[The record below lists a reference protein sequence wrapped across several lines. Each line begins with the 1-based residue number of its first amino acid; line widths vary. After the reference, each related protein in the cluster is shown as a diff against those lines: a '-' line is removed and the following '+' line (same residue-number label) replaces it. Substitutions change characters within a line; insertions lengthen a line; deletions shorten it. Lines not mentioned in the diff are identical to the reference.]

1 MQADKK
7 LNGTGERSA
16 VKKYGRGRTRTYAV
30 GALVLLAAATGCGG
44 DTGSAAA
51 ALGGS
56 QGAAKPSTGGAVQTP
71 AAASPPAASSPAAPL
86 AAGDAAAWAKW
97 GLKPLPTAPAA
108 PADKPV
114 KLQRTGPVP
123 VFSEVR
129 TNDKVVFITID
140 DGAEKDPKFVEM
152 LTDLKVPVSMFLT
165 RDIVKD
171 DYGYFKPLQ
180 ALGNHIHNH
189 TVDHAQMSK
198 VAPEKQKSEICDAQS
213 ALTQQY
219 GTAPLLFR
227 PPYGDG
233 ANTPALNTSVQ
244 QCGPRAIV
252 LWRESMQIHDMQYQ
266 AADKKLK
273 PGDIVLAHFRGPK
286 DLKGESMTQMFG
298 EMLARIQEQGF
309 AVARLED
316 YIQPPAP

>member
-1 MQADKK
+1 MNRQV
-7 LNGTGERSA
+7 RS
-16 VKKYGRGRTRTYAV
+16 RRTAYAA
-30 GALVLLAAATGCGG
+30 GALALLAAATGCASGG
-44 DTGSAAA
+44 GSAAA
-51 ALGGS
+51 SAALVPASGS
-56 QGAAKPSTGGAVQTP
+56 PASGSPATAAPSPPVSAAPSPTASPTGGGP
-71 AAASPPAASSPAAPL
+71 

-97 GLKPLPTAPAA
+97 HLTPLPPAPPA

-114 KLQRTGPVP
+114 KLARTGPVP
-123 VFSEVR
+123 VFSEVK
-129 TNDKVVFITID
+129 TSDKVVFVTID

-171 DYGYFKPLQ
+171 DYGYFKRLQ
-180 ALGNHIHNH
+180 ALGNHVHNH
-189 TVDHAQMSK
+189 TVDHAQLSK
-198 VAPEKQKSEICDAQS
+198 VPPEKQKSEICDAQA

-219 GTAPLLFR
+219 GTPPLLFR

-244 QCGPRAIV
+244 QCGPRAVV

-266 AADKKLK
+266 AADKKLR

-286 DLKGESMTQMFG
+286 DLKGETMTQMFG
-298 EMLARIQEQGF
+298 ELLARIQEQGF

-316 YIQPPAP
+316 YIGAPAA

>member
-1 MQADKK
+1 MDRH
-7 LNGTGERSA
+7 GRS
-16 VKKYGRGRTRTYAV
+16 RTTTYAV
-30 GALVLLAAATGCGG
+30 GALALLAAVTGCGSDG
-44 DTGSAAA
+44 GSTAAPAAPTGRGTASAAA
-51 ALGGS
+51 PATPSGPPQQS
-56 QGAAKPSTGGAVQTP
+56 APPSPGAAP
-71 AAASPPAASSPAAPL
+71 

-97 GLKPLPTAPAA
+97 HLTPLPAAPPA

-123 VFSEVR
+123 VFSEVK
-129 TNDKVVFITID
+129 TNDKVVFVTID

-171 DYGYFKPLQ
+171 NYGYFKQLQ
-180 ALGNHIHNH
+180 ALGNHVHNH

-233 ANTPALNTSVQ
+233 ANTPALNSSVQ

-266 AADKKLK
+266 AADKKLR

-286 DLKGESMTQMFG
+286 DLKGETMTQMFG
-298 EMLARIQEQGF
+298 ELLARIQEQGF

-316 YIQPPAP
+316 YIEAPAA

>member
-1 MQADKK
+1 M
-7 LNGTGERSA
+7 
-16 VKKYGRGRTRTYAV
+16 V
-30 GALVLLAAATGCGG
+30 AT
-44 DTGSAAA
+44 
-51 ALGGS
+51 
-56 QGAAKPSTGGAVQTP
+56 PP
-71 AAASPPAASSPAAPL
+71 AAAQSSGAASGTPAGQAPGATPPAAAP
-86 AAGDAAAWAKW
+86 AAGDAAAWTKW
-97 GLKPLPTAPAA
+97 NLKPLPPAPAP

-123 VFSEVR
+123 VFSDVK
-129 TNDKVVFITID
+129 TTDKVVFVTID

-171 DYGYFKPLQ
+171 NYGYFKPLQ
-180 ALGNHIHNH
+180 ALGNHVQNH
-189 TVDHAQMSK
+189 TVDHPVMSK
-198 VAPEKQKSEICDAQS
+198 IPAEKQKSEICDAQS

-227 PPYGDG
+227 PPFGDG
-233 ANTPALNTSVQ
+233 ANTPTLNTSVQ

-266 AADKKLK
+266 AADQKLK
-273 PGDIVLAHFRGPK
+273 SGDIILAHFRGPK
-286 DLKGESMTQMFG
+286 ELKGATMTQMFG
-298 EMLARIQEQGF
+298 ELLARIQEQGF

-316 YIQPPAP
+316 YIQAPAS

>member
-1 MQADKK
+1 MKWH
-7 LNGTGERSA
+7 
-16 VKKYGRGRTRTYAV
+16 GRGRTRTYAV
-30 GALVLLAAATGCGG
+30 GALALLAAATGCGG
-44 DTGSAAA
+44 GGSGAGPAGAAA
-51 ALGGS
+51 
-56 QGAAKPSTGGAVQTP
+56 TTP
-71 AAASPPAASSPAAPL
+71 AAAREPSRAASPAPATTPAAVP

-97 GLKPLPTAPAA
+97 NLKPLPPAPAA

-114 KLQRTGPVP
+114 KLERTGTVP
-123 VFSEVR
+123 VFSEVK
-129 TNDKVVFITID
+129 TTDKVVFLTID

-171 DYGYFKPLQ
+171 NYGYFKPLQ

-198 VAPEKQKSEICDAQS
+198 VPPEKQKSEICDAQS

-219 GTAPLLFR
+219 GSAPLLFR

-233 ANTPALNTSVQ
+233 ANTPALNTAVQ

-266 AADKKLK
+266 AADKKLR

-286 DLKGESMTQMFG
+286 DLKGETMTQMFG
-298 EMLARIQEQGF
+298 ELLARVQEQGF

-316 YIQPPAP
+316 YIQAPAS

>member
-1 MQADKK
+1 
-7 LNGTGERSA
+7 
-16 VKKYGRGRTRTYAV
+16 VKKTYGAV
-30 GALVLLAAATGCGG
+30 ALALLVTATGCGG
-44 DTGSAAA
+44 SSPGTSANRVAPGNQAPPAAA
-51 ALGGS
+51 
-56 QGAAKPSTGGAVQTP
+56 TP
-71 AAASPPAASSPAAPL
+71 AAGSPAAGAPL
-86 AAGDAAAWAKW
+86 AKGGAGWAKW
-97 GLKPLPTAPAA
+97 SLEPLAQAPAA

-114 KLQRTGPVP
+114 KLPKTGAVP
-123 VFSEVR
+123 VFSEVP
-129 TNDKVVFITID
+129 TGDKVVFITID
-140 DGAEKDPKFVEM
+140 DGAEKDPRFVEM

-189 TVDHAQMSK
+189 TVDHAVMSK
-198 VAPEKQKSEICDAQS
+198 ASAEKQKSEICDAQT

-233 ANTPALNTSVQ
+233 ANTAMLNSSVQ
-244 QCGPRAIV
+244 ECGPRAIV

-273 PGDIVLAHFRGPK
+273 PGDIILAHFRGPK
-286 DLKGESMTQMFG
+286 DLKGETMTEMFA
-298 EMLARIQEQGF
+298 ELLRRIHEQGF

-316 YIQPPAP
+316 YIQAG

>member
-1 MQADKK
+1 MKTYGWGRARAGV
-7 LNGTGERSA
+7 LGGT
-16 VKKYGRGRTRTYAV
+16 
-30 GALVLLAAATGCGG
+30 ALLLAVSGCGG
-44 DTGSAAA
+44 EAPAHRAAPERAAA
-51 ALGGS
+51 SA
-56 QGAAKPSTGGAVQTP
+56 QGTP
-71 AAASPPAASSPAAPL
+71 AAAPGVRQPSADASAPTAAPGGG
-86 AAGDAAAWAKW
+86 AGAWAKW
-97 GLKPLPTAPAA
+97 KLQPLPAAPAA

-114 KLQRTGPVP
+114 KLTRSGPVP
-123 VFSEVR
+123 VFSEIS
-129 TNDKVVFITID
+129 TGDKVVFITID
-140 DGAEKDPKFVEM
+140 DGAEKDPRFVEM

-189 TVDHAQMSK
+189 TVDHPAMSTK
-198 VAPEKQKSEICDAQS
+198 PADVQKNEVCAAQS

-219 GTAPLLFR
+219 GAAPLLFR

-233 ANTPALNTSVQ
+233 AHTPVLNTAVQ

-286 DLKGESMTQMFG
+286 DLKGETMTEMFG
-298 EMLARIQEQGF
+298 ELLARIQEQGF

-316 YIQPPAP
+316 YIQPPA

>member
-1 MQADKK
+1 MK
-7 LNGTGERSA
+7 R
-16 VKKYGRGRTRTYAV
+16 YGRGRAGTYAV
-30 GALVLLAAATGCGG
+30 GALALLAAATGCGSG
-44 DTGSAAA
+44 GTTGPAGAGGTSSAAA
-51 ALGGS
+51 
-56 QGAAKPSTGGAVQTP
+56 PSAGTTAGRPVPAPVGTTP
-71 AAASPPAASSPAAPL
+71 AAAPAP

-97 GLKPLPTAPAA
+97 NLKPLPPAPAA

-123 VFSEVR
+123 VFSDVK
-129 TNDKVVFITID
+129 TTDKVVFITID
-140 DGAEKDPKFVEM
+140 DGAEKDPRFVEM

-189 TVDHAQMSK
+189 TVDHAIMSK
-198 VAPEKQKSEICDAQS
+198 AAPEKQKSEICDAQS

-219 GTAPLLFR
+219 GAAPLLFR

-233 ANTPALNTSVQ
+233 ANTPALNTAVQ
-244 QCGPRAIV
+244 QCGPRAVV

-266 AADKKLK
+266 AADKRLR

-286 DLKGESMTQMFG
+286 DLKGETMTQMFG

-316 YIQPPAP
+316 YIQAPGS

>member
-1 MQADKK
+1 MLD
-7 LNGTGERSA
+7 GSWERGA
-16 VKKYGRGRTRTYAV
+16 VERYGRGRTRTYAV
-30 GALVLLAAATGCGG
+30 GALALLAAATGCGSG
-44 DTGSAAA
+44 GTGAGPAATA
-51 ALGGS
+51 ATTP
-56 QGAAKPSTGGAVQTP
+56 AAGQRPS
-71 AAASPPAASSPAAPL
+71 AAASPTPTATPAAVP

-97 GLKPLPTAPAA
+97 NLKPLPPAPPA

-114 KLQRTGPVP
+114 KLERTGPVP
-123 VFSEVR
+123 VFSEVK
-129 TNDKVVFITID
+129 TTDKVVFVTID

-266 AADKKLK
+266 AADKKLR

-286 DLKGESMTQMFG
+286 DLKGETMTQMFG
-298 EMLARIQEQGF
+298 ELLARIQEQGF

-316 YIQPPAP
+316 YIRPPAG

>member
-1 MQADKK
+1 MKWH
-7 LNGTGERSA
+7 
-16 VKKYGRGRTRTYAV
+16 GRGRTRTYAV
-30 GALVLLAAATGCGG
+30 GALALLAAATGCGG
-44 DTGSAAA
+44 
-51 ALGGS
+51 
-56 QGAAKPSTGGAVQTP
+56 GGAGGGPAATAATTP
-71 AAASPPAASSPAAPL
+71 AAAATARKTPPAASPTPAAAP

-97 GLKPLPTAPAA
+97 NLKPLPPAPAA
-108 PADKPV
+108 PADKPI
-114 KLQRTGPVP
+114 KLERTGPVP
-123 VFSEVR
+123 VFSEVK
-129 TNDKVVFITID
+129 TTDKVVFVTID

-165 RDIVKD
+165 RDIVKEN
-171 DYGYFKPLQ
+171 YGYFKPLQ

-219 GTAPLLFR
+219 GSAPLLFR

-266 AADKKLK
+266 AADKKLR

-286 DLKGESMTQMFG
+286 DLKGETMTQMFG
-298 EMLARIQEQGF
+298 ELLARIQEQGF

-316 YIQPPAP
+316 YIQAPAT

>member
-1 MQADKK
+1 MKK
-7 LNGTGERSA
+7 TYGVA
-16 VKKYGRGRTRTYAV
+16 VL
-30 GALVLLAAATGCGG
+30 ALLLATGCGSG
-44 DTGSAAA
+44 GGRAPGGPPSPTPVAGKPVDAPPATPSAA
-51 ALGGS
+51 GG
-56 QGAAKPSTGGAVQTP
+56 
-71 AAASPPAASSPAAPL
+71 
-86 AAGDAAAWAKW
+86 WAKW
-97 GLKPLPTAPAA
+97 GLTALPPAPAA
-108 PADKPV
+108 PSDKPV
-114 KLQRTGPVP
+114 KLTAGGPVP
-123 VFSEVR
+123 VFSEVP
-129 TNDKVVFITID
+129 TKDKVVFVTID

-152 LTDLKVPVSMFLT
+152 ITDLKVPISMFLT

-180 ALGNHIHNH
+180 ALGNHVHNH
-189 TVDHAQMSK
+189 TTDHAQLSK
-198 VAPEKQKSEICDAQS
+198 VSAEKQKSEVCDAQA

-219 GTAPLLFR
+219 GKAPLLFR

-233 ANTPALNTSVQ
+233 AHTPQLNTAVA

-286 DLKGESMTQMFG
+286 DLKGETMTEMFA
-298 EMLARIQEQGF
+298 ELLRRIQEQGF

-316 YIQPPAP
+316 YIQADR

>member
-1 MQADKK
+1 MK
-7 LNGTGERSA
+7 R
-16 VKKYGRGRTRTYAV
+16 YGRGRAGTYAA
-30 GALVLLAAATGCGG
+30 GALVLLAAATGCGSG
-44 DTGSAAA
+44 GATGSGTAGGAASAAA
-51 ALGGS
+51 PSAGTTAGRPTPAPAGTTP
-56 QGAAKPSTGGAVQTP
+56 GAAP
-71 AAASPPAASSPAAPL
+71 

-97 GLKPLPTAPAA
+97 NLKPLPPAPAA

-114 KLQRTGPVP
+114 KLQKTGPVP
-123 VFSEVR
+123 VFSDVK
-129 TNDKVVFITID
+129 TTDKVVFITID

-189 TVDHAQMSK
+189 TVDHAIMSK

-233 ANTPALNTSVQ
+233 ANTPALNTAVQ
-244 QCGPRAIV
+244 QCGPRAVV

-266 AADKKLK
+266 AADKKLR

-286 DLKGESMTQMFG
+286 DLKGETMTQMFG

-316 YIQPPAP
+316 YIQPPAS

>member
-1 MQADKK
+1 MKWH
-7 LNGTGERSA
+7 
-16 VKKYGRGRTRTYAV
+16 GRGRTRTYAV
-30 GALVLLAAATGCGG
+30 GALALVAAATGCGSG
-44 DTGSAAA
+44 GAGAGPAATAATTPTAAA
-51 ALGGS
+51 TAPRTPP
-56 QGAAKPSTGGAVQTP
+56 AANPTP
-71 AAASPPAASSPAAPL
+71 AAAP

-97 GLKPLPTAPAA
+97 NLKPLPPAPAA
-108 PADKPV
+108 PADKPI
-114 KLQRTGPVP
+114 KLERTGVVP
-123 VFSEVR
+123 VFSEVK
-129 TNDKVVFITID
+129 TADKVVFVTID

-152 LTDLKVPVSMFLT
+152 LTDLKVPISMFLT
-165 RDIVKD
+165 RDIVKEN
-171 DYGYFKPLQ
+171 YGYFKPLQ

-198 VAPEKQKSEICDAQS
+198 VTPEKQKSEVCDAQS

-219 GTAPLLFR
+219 GSAPLLFR

-266 AADKKLK
+266 AADKKLR

-286 DLKGESMTQMFG
+286 DLKGETMTQMFG
-298 EMLARIQEQGF
+298 ELLARIQEQGF

-316 YIQPPAP
+316 YIQAPAT